1 MGKEVDKAILKVAYI
16 LSSLSGVEKAENK
29 KVFREITKGFSWF
42 KPGDSETDKFVLDII
57 ETTKELAT
65 LRQLYDENDY
75 YAAFLSRIEHECKT
89 IKKDSKATCRKAFV
103 IWLAICL
110 ADNDGFSEIEG
121 KTIKVLQGYLNSNK
135 KTIEEPVSFPPIGGV
150 LLPPIGGI
158 LPPRSPLFPRS
169 RFPKTRTI
177 EVPDEYITDDFMNKA
192 LDTLTLLAELRTQI
206 DAAFDEDQKK
216 SLQESFDIMQKQ
228 LESLILND

>member
-75 YAAFLSRIEHECKT
+75 YAAFLSRIEHECET
-89 IKKDSKATCRKAFV
+89 IKKANKATGRKAFV

-135 KTIEEPVSFPPIGGV
+135 KTIEAPVSFPPIGGI
-150 LLPPIGGI
+150 LLPS
-158 LPPRSPLFPRS
+158 SPLFPRP
-169 RFPKTRTI
+169 RLPKTRTI
-177 EVPDEYITDDFMNKA
+177 EVPDEYITDAFMAKA

-206 DAAFDEDQKK
+206 DAASDEDQKK

>member
-75 YAAFLSRIEHECKT
+75 YAAFLSRIEHECET
-89 IKKDSKATCRKAFV
+89 IKKDTKATGRKAFV

-135 KTIEEPVSFPPIGGV
+135 KTIEEPVIIIPPSIGGV
-150 LLPPIGGI
+150 IVPPSSI
-158 LPPRSPLFPRS
+158 FPRS

-177 EVPDEYITDDFMNKA
+177 EVPDEYITDAFMDKA
-192 LDTLTLLAELRTQI
+192 LDTLYLLAELRTQI
-206 DAAFDEDQKK
+206 DAASSNEDQKK